1 MKEIAAGLIA
11 AGAIGT
17 TWVSID
23 SQDIKPPFKNSV
35 ASTDFDYIKAD
46 DPDAFESIRFV
57 GRERTEM
64 PDKRNDELMSDNT
77 FVFEAKFR
85 DGKLIPIWAHNSF
98 GDVQTAQR
106 YATMVTGPLGK
117 LPEPMRK
124 ILTRVVIHKGN
135 ETAFAEDG
143 GHFFVLYSENMET
156 RVKNHDLEETVFHES
171 VHATLDQKHAKTEAW
186 LSAQKADGAFIT
198 EYGANN
204 AGKEDMAES
213 ALFAYTMLKYP
224 GRLPAEVEDWVRK
237 NTPNRLAFFKKIFAE
252 MEKKP
257 GNPER

>member
-1 MKEIAAGLIA
+1 MKTLLAGLTVA
-11 AGAIGT
+11 FTVGASWMGLG
-17 TWVSID
+17 
-23 SQDIKPPFKNSV
+23 SQDVKPLFKNSV
-35 ASTDFDYIKAD
+35 ASTDFDFIKSD
-46 DPDAFESIRFV
+46 DPDAFESLRFV
-57 GRERTEM
+57 GRETTEM
-64 PDKRNDELMSDNT
+64 PDKRNDDLMAENT

-85 DGKLIPIWAHNSF
+85 DGKRIPIWAHHSF

-106 YATMVTGPLGK
+106 YAAMATGPLGK

-124 ILTRVVIHKGN
+124 TLTRVVIHKGN
-135 ETAFAEDG
+135 ETAFAEDE

-171 VHATLDQKHAKTEAW
+171 VHASLDKKHAKSEAW

-213 ALFAYTMLKYP
+213 ALFAYTMLKHP
-224 GRLPAEVEDWVRK
+224 GRLPAEVENWVSRH
-237 NTPNRLAFFKKIFAE
+237 TPNRLAFLKKIFAE
-252 MEKKP
+252 MEP
-257 GNPER
+257 